1 MAALTKSI
9 DTPKRH
15 RHYSFGY
22 KVKGNAKGFSGG
34 GGMTDANGFLVAAAD
49 TANCKSVGRLL
60 RDFDTTATGPDGVL
74 ADGAIFVEAEHGI
87 FAYATGGGN
96 PVVQASMGLIAEWLD
111 DQTVVLAAGTAN
123 HVKAGKVLGID
134 PDTGKI
140 WIDTLITA

>member
-15 RHYSFGY
+15 RHYVFGY
-22 KVKGNAKGFSGG
+22 KAKGNVKIFSGG
-34 GGMTDANGFLVAAAD
+34 GAMTDATGFLVAAAD
-49 TANCKSVGRLL
+49 TANCKTAGRCLQ
-60 RDFDTTATGPDGVL
+60 DYDGTATGPDGLL
-74 ADGAIFVEAEHGI
+74 ADGARFVEVEHGI

-96 PVVQASMGLIAEWLD
+96 PVVQASVGLIAEWLD

-140 WIDTLITA
+140 WIDTLIQA

>member
-9 DTPKRH
+9 DTPKKH
-15 RHYSFGY
+15 RHYAMAY
-22 KVKGNAKGFSGG
+22 KAKGNAKAYSGG
-34 GGMTDANGFLVAAAD
+34 GAMTDANGFLVAAAD
-49 TANCKSVGRLL
+49 TANCKSVGRLNQNM
-60 RDFDTTATGPDGVL
+60 DTTATGPDGLL

-87 FAYATGGGN
+87 FAYATGGAN
-96 PVVQASMGLIAEWLD
+96 PVVQASVGLIAEWLD
-111 DQTVVLAAGTAN
+111 DQTVSLAAGTAN

>member
-9 DTPKRH
+9 DTPKKH
-15 RHYSFGY
+15 SHYTMGY
-22 KVKGNAKGFSGG
+22 KAKGNAKGFNGG
-34 GGMTDANGFLVAAAD
+34 GAMTDANGFLVAAAD
-49 TANCKSVGRLL
+49 TANCKSVGRFLQ
-60 RDFDTTATGPDGVL
+60 DMDTTATGPDGVL
-74 ADGAIFVEAEHGI
+74 ADGAIFVETETGV

-96 PVVQASMGLIAEWLD
+96 PVVQASCGLIAEWLD

-140 WIDTLITA
+140 WIDTLIQA